1 MAIPTAILIE
11 AAPRIFEAAL
21 GVFDKWKTRPKP
33 EPVDPSADPR
43 AQLAAIVARLQ
54 ALEETESSQAEVV
67 KNIAGQL
74 EGLSAGLADL
84 SRRTTTALWI
94 AGVAVAASVVAV
106 ALAALR

>member
-11 AAPRIFEAAL
+11 AAPRIFEAAM
-21 GVFDKWKTRPKP
+21 GAFDKWKTRPKP

-54 ALEETESSQAEVV
+54 ALEDAESSQAEVV

-74 EGLSAGLADL
+74 EGLSAAFTES
-84 SRRTTTALWI
+84 SRKTTTALWI
-94 AGVAVAASVVAV
+94 AGVAVGASIVAIAIAAF
-106 ALAALR
+106 R